1 MKIHLEQR
9 KFTMNPYNPYRIT
22 QDELNEF
29 AQTLYKN
36 GVHDEQ
42 NQPFSFNINNFM
54 VMRGLVVDV
63 EGEVEKAIIKS
74 LYTPIHE
81 AEFYHYT
88 STDAAI
94 NILTEKKIR
103 FHPIIYRFNDNELEQ
118 IDTLTN
124 DKSYRIHLANKY
136 FYLSL
141 TDSQISDA
149 EEIAFYQKFGRGD
162 GARLKIRLTCENDM
176 CRKMNYDVNILNVF
190 SALNDCAKKYGYT
203 KGFMVNQYS
212 RFLAYILPEGY
223 QDEKETRAL
232 YINNLNDIRKYWKQ
246 LNVDITPELENKFKQ
261 IKIDPNTNKQ
271 FVEFELGKN
280 DLGYKFEILE
290 VHAPSSEIDKIPT
303 GCYKITSRI

>member
-1 MKIHLEQR
+1 
-9 KFTMNPYNPYRIT
+9 
-22 QDELNEF
+22 
-29 AQTLYKN
+29 
-36 GVHDEQ
+36 
-42 NQPFSFNINNFM
+42 
-54 VMRGLVVDV
+54 MRGLVVDV

-103 FHPIIYRFNDNELEQ
+103 FHPIIYRFNDSELEQ

-162 GARLKIRLTCENDM
+162 GTRLKIRLTCENDM

-190 SALNDCAKKYGYT
+190 SALNGCAKNFGYM
-203 KGFMVNQYS
+203 KGFMVNRYS
-212 RFLAYILPEGY
+212 RFLAYLLPEDY

-232 YINNLNDIRKYWKQ
+232 YINNLNDVREYWGQ
-246 LNVDITPELENKFKQ
+246 LNVDITPEQENKFKQ